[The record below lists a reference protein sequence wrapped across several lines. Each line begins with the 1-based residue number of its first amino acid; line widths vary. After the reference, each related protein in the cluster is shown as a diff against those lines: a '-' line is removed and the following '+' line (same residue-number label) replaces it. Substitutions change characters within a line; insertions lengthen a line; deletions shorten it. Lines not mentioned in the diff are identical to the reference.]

1 MYKPGFGRQVMII
14 GKEGVRVIIPFAV
27 LLSFLLSG
35 LTIPSSSEDAANGV
49 RVVDFKVPEGR
60 VKVFLPDDI
69 AAGDTV
75 SAAIRAYP
83 SGSTQTIK
91 NNNLNTLN
99 SFIIETSFFN
109 VPVSAKTV
117 KINVP
122 RNMAGTKMK
131 FTLRTNSMKTLG
143 SVSVPINLSSSA
155 RENSGTPSPY
165 DYQCP
170 LVGQAGRLVEIKG
183 PFDGDFATTDFQIGN
198 KKADVLAESPRKL
211 VFESPSDIVGSV
223 EVVLTEGNVVVRRPF
238 MCLQVMKI
246 SEAGAV
252 PVSSAAPGESI
263 EKEPP
268 ASRAGAS
275 RASAEPAAE
284 KNMPEG
290 GITKRELPAT
300 TQTLSFESIKAEET
314 LEPAERVEPAA
325 APPSQPSVRSS
336 NEEKGTILA
345 RQMES
350 PVRLE
355 NSMTGG
361 PSAPESPAAAVESSA
376 GVIAE
381 ESITENPI
389 KAEPEEV
396 VKKESE
402 APVSPSHESDNIDHT
417 GIVDSGSKAAILEGQ
432 LLASFTGD
440 SSGDAAPRTVSDS
453 VRESVARSKPE
464 GSFTVQV
471 ASSREKEDADGMA
484 ARLRKKGYDAFVVPA
499 EIPGKGKWY
508 RVRVGVFPTKE
519 EAASYADGLKRKE
532 RSIKSVFVSEN
543 D

>member
-14 GKEGVRVIIPFAV
+14 GKEGVRVIIPLAV
-27 LLSFLLSG
+27 LLSFLLFG
-35 LTIPSSSEDAANGV
+35 LTIASSSEDAANGV
-49 RVVDFKVPEGR
+49 RVVDFEIPEGR
-60 VKVFLPDDI
+60 VKLFLPDDI

-83 SGSTQTIK
+83 SGGTQSIK
-91 NNNLNTLN
+91 NNNQTILN

-131 FTLRTNSMKTLG
+131 FTLRNNSMKSLG
-143 SVSVPINLSSSA
+143 SASVPINLSSSV

-198 KKADVLAESPRKL
+198 EKANVLAESPRKL
-211 VFESPSDIVGSV
+211 VFESPPDMVGSV
-223 EVVLTEGNVVVRRPF
+223 EVVLTERNVVVKRPF
-238 MCLQVMKI
+238 TCLQVMKI

-252 PVSSAAPGESI
+252 PESRTVTSGEVVSGPPAAPAA
-263 EKEPP
+263 
-268 ASRAGAS
+268 ASRAAD
-275 RASAEPAAE
+275 EPAAE
-284 KNMPEG
+284 KKMPEG
-290 GITKRELPAT
+290 GITERELPAT
-300 TQTLSFESIKAEET
+300 TRTLSFESIKAEET
-314 LEPAERVEPAA
+314 LEPAERVEPV
-325 APPSQPSVRSS
+325 APPPSPASVGIS

-355 NSMTGG
+355 NSMTGE
-361 PSAPESPAAAVESSA
+361 PSAPESPAAAGESSA
-376 GVIAE
+376 AVIAE
-381 ESITENPI
+381 ESITESPI
-389 KAEPEEV
+389 KAEPEKA

-402 APVSPSHESDNIDHT
+402 VAVSPSPVSNNIDHT
-417 GIVDSGSKAAILEGQ
+417 GVADSGSKAAILEGQ

-440 SSGDAAPRTVSDS
+440 SSSDAAPRTVSDS
-453 VRESVARSKPE
+453 VKENLAASKPK

-471 ASSREKEDADGMA
+471 ASSREKEDADGIA
-484 ARLRKKGYDAFVVPA
+484 ARLKKKGYDAFVVPA
-499 EIPGKGKWY
+499 DIPGKGKWY
-508 RVRVGVFPTKE
+508 RVRVGVFSTKE

-532 RSIKSVFVSEN
+532 RFIRSVFVSEN

>member
-14 GKEGVRVIIPFAV
+14 GKEGVRVIIPLAV
-27 LLSFLLSG
+27 LLSFLLFG
-35 LTIPSSSEDAANGV
+35 LTIASSSEDAANGV
-49 RVVDFKVPEGR
+49 RVVDFKIPEGR
-60 VKVFLPDDI
+60 VKLFLPDDI
-69 AAGDTV
+69 AAGDKV

-83 SGSTQTIK
+83 SGSTQSIK
-91 NNNLNTLN
+91 NNNLTILN
-99 SFIIETSFFN
+99 SLIIETSFFN
-109 VPVSAKTV
+109 VPVSAKAV

-131 FTLRTNSMKTLG
+131 FTLRNNSMKSLG
-143 SVSVPINLSSSA
+143 SASVPINLSSSV

-198 KKADVLAESPRKL
+198 EKANVLAESPRKL
-211 VFESPSDIVGSV
+211 VFESPPDMVGSV
-223 EVVLTEGNVVVRRPF
+223 EVVLTERNVVVKRPF
-238 MCLQVMKI
+238 TCLQVMKI

-252 PVSSAAPGESI
+252 PESRTVTRGEVVNGPLVSPAA
-263 EKEPP
+263 
-268 ASRAGAS
+268 ASRAA
-275 RASAEPAAE
+275 AEPAAE
-284 KNMPEG
+284 KKMPEG
-290 GITKRELPAT
+290 GITERELPAT

-314 LEPAERVEPAA
+314 LEPAERVEPVAT
-325 APPSQPSVRSS
+325 PPSRASVGSS

-345 RQMES
+345 KQMES

-355 NSMTGG
+355 NSMTGV
-361 PSAPESPAAAVESSA
+361 PSAPESPAVESRA
-376 GVIAE
+376 AVIAE
-381 ESITENPI
+381 ESITEGPI
-389 KAEPEEV
+389 KAKPEKA
-396 VKKESE
+396 VKKEPE
-402 APVSPSHESDNIDHT
+402 VAVSPSPVSNNIDHI
-417 GIVDSGSKAAILEGQ
+417 GVVDSGSKAAILEGQ

-440 SSGDAAPRTVSDS
+440 SSSDAVPRTVSDS
-453 VRESVARSKPE
+453 VKENLAASKPK

-471 ASSREKEDADGMA
+471 ASSREKEDADGIA
-484 ARLRKKGYDAFVVPA
+484 ARLKKKGYDAFVVPA
-499 EIPGKGKWY
+499 DIPGKGKWY

-532 RSIKSVFVSEN
+532 RFIRSVFVSEN